1 MEKKEKLKE
10 HVEALTL
17 GLNLLGRNRK
27 TVLPHHK
34 AFELVD
40 ELEIRIQ
47 EISEILKSES
57 N

>member
-27 TVLPHHK
+27 TVLPHQK
-34 AFELVD
+34 AFDLVD
-40 ELEIRIQ
+40 DLETRIQ